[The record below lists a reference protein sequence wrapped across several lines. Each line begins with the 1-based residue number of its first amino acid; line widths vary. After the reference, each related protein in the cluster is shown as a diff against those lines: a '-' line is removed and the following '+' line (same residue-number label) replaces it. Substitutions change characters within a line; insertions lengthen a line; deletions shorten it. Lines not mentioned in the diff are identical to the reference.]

1 MDAGAVHGDVA
12 GNPRARAPKR
22 RCRPGVWQPQDPLTL
37 SRFLTVRLSHL
48 LLPAA
53 ALVLAA
59 CSTPMNMGST
69 SAKTTATGS
78 TGGSTSTGANEQLER
93 CPSAVGTVSF
103 IEDTSAPWYY
113 TLTGTYGLPSTT
125 MVLRMLAQQSNCFI
139 VVERGRGFQAMEGER
154 RLAESGELRGGSN
167 FGKGQVVSADYAIT
181 PSIVFSAGDTGG
193 ISGSLGG
200 LSRHLGVLGAVAGG
214 VRQREAST
222 MLALTDNRSGVQ
234 LAMAEGSASTV
245 DINASGWGFGLPG
258 AAIAGLGAYSRTPQ
272 GKVLVAAFTDSFN
285 QLVRAV
291 RTYQPQRVEGQR
303 SGTGGKLR
311 VE

>member
-1 MDAGAVHGDVA
+1 MLFPDLLEV
-12 GNPRARAPKR
+12 P
-22 RCRPGVWQPQDPLTL
+22 
-37 SRFLTVRLSHL
+37 TVRPLHLILPTAVVALLS
-48 LLPAA
+48 
-53 ALVLAA
+53 A

-78 TGGSTSTGANEQLER
+78 AGGATANNANAQLER
-93 CPSAVGTVSF
+93 CDSPVGTTSF
-103 IEDTSAPWYY
+103 IEDTSAPWYA

-139 VVERGRGFQAMEGER
+139 VVERGRGFAAMEGER
-154 RLAESGELRGGSN
+154 RLAQSGELRSGSK
-167 FGKGQVVSADYAIT
+167 FGQGQIVSADYAIT

-200 LSRHLGVLGAVAGG
+200 LSRHLGVLGSVAGG
-214 VRQREAST
+214 VKQREAST

-234 LAMAEGSASTV
+234 LAMAEGSASTF
-245 DINASGWGFGLPG
+245 DISGSGWGFGLPG
-258 AAIAGLGAYSRTPQ
+258 AAIASMGAYSRTPQ

-291 RTYQPQRVEGQR
+291 KSYKPQEIQGQR
-303 SGTGGKLR
+303 SGTGGKLLVR
-311 VE
+311 